1 MSSSSEAKAT
11 LARQLIE
18 GLAKGEPDQVRA
30 LFAGPA
36 DIDDPFA
43 GRHVDGGF
51 ERLVRNWGPAKLAR
65 IESVT
70 LDHLTE
76 GAGGR
81 FCGAEYSLKLIKK
94 NGELKLLN
102 VVGVIEMAG
111 DKALRTRLYYRRAR
125 VDGKQHIRNRVLD
138 EPAHLEAFAPVL
150 AQYQA
155 ALTAGDA
162 EALARTF
169 AREGRF
175 DGHGEALDLKQ
186 GVGMGIYQGRENIR
200 AVLIQMFGIID
211 EEAGAGGNQR
221 GANLEKLNI
230 FSDGKTTI
238 MEFNIIAPNHP
249 TNLVHAGVAAYEI
262 GADGLICD
270 ARVYDEAW

>member
-18 GLAKGEPDQVRA
+18 GLAEGEPDQVRA

-43 GRHVDGGF
+43 GRQVDGGF

-81 FCGAEYSLKLIKK
+81 FCGAEYSLRLIKK
-94 NGELKLLN
+94 SGESKLLN
-102 VVGVIEMAG
+102 TVAVIEMAG
-111 DKALRTRLYYRRAR
+111 DKALKARLYYRRAR
-125 VDGKQHIRNRVLD
+125 VDGIQHIRNRVLD

-169 AREGRF
+169 SIDGRF
-175 DGHGEALDLKQ
+175 DGHGEAVDLKQ
-186 GVGMGIYQGRENIR
+186 GVGMGIYQGREKIR
-200 AVLIQMFGIID
+200 EVLIQMFGIID

-249 TNLVHAGVAAYEI
+249 TNVVHAGVSAYEI
-262 GADGLICD
+262 ADGLICD